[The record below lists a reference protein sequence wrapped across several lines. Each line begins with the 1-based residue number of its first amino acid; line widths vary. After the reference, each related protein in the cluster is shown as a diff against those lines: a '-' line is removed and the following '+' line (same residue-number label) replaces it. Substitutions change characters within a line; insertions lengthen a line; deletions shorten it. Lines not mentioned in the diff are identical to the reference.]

1 MISRRPNKRASTEN
15 APGPTK
21 TIAAAMVAARTAE
34 SFSSKRFGIG
44 AARME
49 NPIPIT
55 PSPTTTP
62 ATGVRMPINRAA
74 PAASPTR
81 PLSHIADEELALSR

>member
-21 TIAAAMVAARTAE
+21 TIAAAMVAANTAD
-34 SFSSKRFGIG
+34 SFSSKRFGMG
-44 AARME
+44 AAKME
-49 NPIPIT
+49 NPMPMT
-55 PSPTTTP
+55 PSPTTIP
-62 ATGVRMPINRAA
+62 AIGVRMPINRAA

-81 PLSHIADEELALSR
+81 PLSHIDDEELALSR